1 MSTISTC
8 TSRSKSDLNPDPN
21 PNPPPPPLFPS
32 FELRCQNDTLKIVTL
47 HSPLPPPTQFGLHR
61 TKQTQTGRRSQ
72 RCGAFP
78 VAYYYRSS
86 SIKTST
92 SLLRV
97 VIWSRGPLQVFMNT
111 ATLGASSELGS
122 ETSHEAKKLLGP
134 AAYLVKGIARLAGYA
149 AMPVKMRFPAPL
161 ESQQPHQKVAKEA
174 AVGAASEGT
183 ADAAAAAAGAA
194 ATGTASEHQQQ
205 PPQPSTD
212 QPHAVRSFSSLSGG
226 RKNQV
231 KGWLSSSW
239 KKTVEVHEE
248 VLNLTAGNSR
258 QVASMLQA
266 CPDALLD
273 DGLLDVTYVTGGA
286 VESATALVGEILA
299 RGLDGAQPDN
309 VRILRVPWIE
319 VTLEAQD
326 PDLTWPGNRDGE
338 AVPPARKFLLE
349 ALPRRI
355 AMHLPEESRELLTEG
370 ADPRVNAPVIAIDR
384 MRKGAVR
391 AMVAQV
397 AGAEGYPAGLKSS
410 GL

>member
-1 MSTISTC
+1 MPMG
-8 TSRSKSDLNPDPN
+8 TSNDFAAVTGIPQDLESALRLCCRPDN
-21 PNPPPPPLFPS
+21 
-32 FELRCQNDTLKIVTL
+32 LKQLDV
-47 HSPLPPPTQFGLHR
+47 GLLN
-61 TKQTQTGRRSQ
+61 GE
-72 RCGAFP
+72 
-78 VAYYYRSS
+78 
-86 SIKTST
+86 
-92 SLLRV
+92 
-97 VIWSRGPLQVFMNT
+97 VFMNT

-338 AVPPARKFLLE
+338 AVPPARFFWRRFPG
-349 ALPRRI
+349 ALRCTCRKR
-355 AMHLPEESRELLTEG
+355 AESF
-370 ADPRVNAPVIAIDR
+370 
-384 MRKGAVR
+384 
-391 AMVAQV
+391 
-397 AGAEGYPAGLKSS
+397 
-410 GL
+410 